1 MTTTLLL
8 ENAEYV
14 LRVDGRC
21 CAVYRVQKRALNITT
36 VGADGATVAVV
47 EEGDKPGTSADRLLQ
62 YLNAAPAFAAIK
74 NGKEYFVDTAAG
86 FLRWR
91 GNIKSTEFKK
101 GLKRCGFAAS
111 EITKI
116 VKAITA
122 IEDPWL
128 PRFD

>member
-1 MTTTLLL
+1 MAAALIL

-14 LRVDGRC
+14 LRVDDWC
-21 CAVYRVQKRALNITT
+21 CTVHRVQKRALNITT
-36 VGADGATVAVV
+36 VGADGVTVAVV
-47 EEGDKPGTSADRLLQ
+47 EEGDKPGTSTDRLLQ
-62 YLNAAPAFAAIK
+62 YLNAAPVFAAIK
-74 NGKEYFVDTAAG
+74 DGKEYFVDTAAG
-86 FLRWR
+86 VQRWR

-101 GLKRCGFAAS
+101 GLKRCGFSAS

-116 VKAITA
+116 VKAITV